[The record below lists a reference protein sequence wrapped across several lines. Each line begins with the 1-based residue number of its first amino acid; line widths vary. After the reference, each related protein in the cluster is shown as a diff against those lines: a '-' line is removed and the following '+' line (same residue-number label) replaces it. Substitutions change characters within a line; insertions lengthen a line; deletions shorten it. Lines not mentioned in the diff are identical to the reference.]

1 MPELTIPSHLVRR
14 LRALGVDNGFGIVG
28 DYALRLFGDFEADD
42 FHILVTADEQG
53 AAFAADAYARLRG
66 LGVVAV
72 TYGVGGLKV
81 ANAVAGAWAE
91 QVPLLVISGAPG
103 MKERAGDLLLHH
115 KIKNFDSQLTVF
127 EELTVAQAV
136 LDNPAT
142 AADQIDRVISQ
153 MLSHQR
159 PGYIEVPRDMVDVPI
174 AEPSGPL
181 REHLPRVDEQHL
193 KAAVADAIDHLRG
206 SPSPIVHVGAL
217 VWRRGLASALTR
229 TVEHVG
235 VPVVTSSLA
244 KGVFPE
250 RHPQSLGVYMGA
262 VSPEDVVARVENAS
276 LVVSLGVLN
285 TDLTMGA
292 FTAHL
297 DPERHIDVQ
306 DADVTIGMRTYRE
319 VPMWAFLPALAEA
332 AEAEQLHAFPEASR
346 PHPVFVADP
355 DAPLSV
361 ARFIAAIDAHL
372 DARHGLIVDPGE
384 CLFAS
389 VDLAAPNWCL
399 ASAYYATMGYAV
411 PAALGAGIARPEF
424 RPVVLVGDGA
434 FAMTGLEAASS
445 AFHGVKPVILVLD
458 NNGYGTQ
465 RPMLDGAF
473 NDIPPLS
480 AEKLPAV
487 FGTGRGWLATTEGE
501 LDAALGEAMASDE
514 LCIIRALVPKGDR
527 SPALLRLTDAL
538 GKRL

>member
-235 VPVVTSSLA
+235 IPVVTSSLA

-458 NNGYGTQ
+458 NNG
-465 RPMLDGAF
+465 
-473 NDIPPLS
+473 
-480 AEKLPAV
+480 
-487 FGTGRGWLATTEGE
+487 
-501 LDAALGEAMASDE
+501 
-514 LCIIRALVPKGDR
+514 
-527 SPALLRLTDAL
+527 
-538 GKRL
+538 